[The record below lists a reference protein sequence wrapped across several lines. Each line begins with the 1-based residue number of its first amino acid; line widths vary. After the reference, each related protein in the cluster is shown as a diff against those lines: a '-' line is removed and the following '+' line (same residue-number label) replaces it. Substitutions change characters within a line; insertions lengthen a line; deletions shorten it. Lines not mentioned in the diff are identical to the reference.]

1 MTKDCD
7 DDREAFARHL
17 ELFFGD
23 ASDAVA
29 RVYARLPCDETT
41 TGSRLTGELTG
52 PECRFAQTL
61 SARIPFQDR
70 GPGESLLAE
79 AVVPDPCFWT
89 PELPMLYR
97 ARIERKG
104 PEVSGQGPGI
114 EGYEVVVTGHA
125 PEKESFA
132 TVEKWLGIRR
142 LGTRGRSLVLDTV
155 RWVPRGVLLERISR
169 DDLKA
174 AREADVVL
182 CGPPPNDEICLEAS
196 RHGVP
201 MLIDLS
207 AQSGDAVE
215 EVRRLG
221 QWPAVFLVMLEA
233 GATVDAAIR
242 GAARNLLIAATF
254 AANEPIVVPA
264 WAQVAL
270 CDVTLENAQRLA
282 VCPLPILV
290 RRPAIANIS
299 EARAA
304 CDRLQYDLAP
314 TGDFAGYLV

>member
-1 MTKDCD
+1 VTQDCD
-7 DDREAFARHL
+7 EFREALARQL

-41 TGSRLTGELTG
+41 TGSHLTGELIG

-89 PELPMLYR
+89 PELPMLYK

-104 PEVSGQGPGI
+104 PEATGLGPGI
-114 EGYEVVVTGHA
+114 EGHEVVVTGRA
-125 PEKESFA
+125 PEEESST
-132 TVEKWLGIRR
+132 TVEKFFGIRR
-142 LGTRGRSLVLDTV
+142 LGTRGRSLVLNAE
-155 RWVPRGVLLERISR
+155 RWVPRGSWLDRIGR
-169 DDLKA
+169 DDLTA
-174 AREADVVL
+174 AREANVVL
-182 CGPPPNDEICLEAS
+182 CGPPPDDDFCLEAS

-201 MLIDLS
+201 LLIELS
-207 AQSGDAVE
+207 VPPEQLAD

-221 QWPAVFLVMLEA
+221 QWPAVFILVL
-233 GATVDAAIR
+233 DANAPMDSAIR
-242 GAARNLLIAATF
+242 AAARNLLF
-254 AANEPIVVPA
+254 AAKFAADEPIVPPA

-270 CDVTLENAQRLA
+270 CDINIDNAQA
-282 VCPLPILV
+282 VGDCPLPTII
-290 RRPAIANIS
+290 RRSESTGIR

-304 CDRLQYDLAP
+304 CDRLQYDLASI
-314 TGDFAGYLV
+314 GDFAGYLV